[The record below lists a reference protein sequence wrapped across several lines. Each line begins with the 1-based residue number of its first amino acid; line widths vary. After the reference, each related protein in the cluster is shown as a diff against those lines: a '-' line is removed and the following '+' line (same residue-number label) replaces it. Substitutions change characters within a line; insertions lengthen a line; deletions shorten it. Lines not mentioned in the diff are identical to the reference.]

1 MRGCIQPISWNGIDF
16 VDYRLIPRDGVLLR
30 TSSENSIC
38 CLPPTYISWT
48 DKLRLRRFLDRR
60 TRLTE
65 ISYLNWN
72 RKLWASG
79 SIWSHFPARF
89 PSTHNN
95 NSPYSFD
102 LEYPRMPVSSAK
114 ATKKSAF
121 SCDQCRKRKVK
132 CDGHKPTCV
141 RCTRRS
147 ETCEYKLS
155 PTLSYTQKL
164 ENKVKALE
172 HALSIAEENGS
183 TSDTAEQSPSS
194 TSTAAALPPA
204 PTKRYFKSIKG
215 LKLDRKG
222 AITYHGATSFFQL
235 PSSDLNEAFE
245 GKSGGAF
252 ETLDEGNRR
261 KEKLVNNAWQQ
272 RALERF
278 LETPVCHIIPWTC
291 NLCWHLVMC

>member
-1 MRGCIQPISWNGIDF
+1 
-16 VDYRLIPRDGVLLR
+16 
-30 TSSENSIC
+30 
-38 CLPPTYISWT
+38 
-48 DKLRLRRFLDRR
+48 
-60 TRLTE
+60 
-65 ISYLNWN
+65 
-72 RKLWASG
+72 
-79 SIWSHFPARF
+79 
-89 PSTHNN
+89 
-95 NSPYSFD
+95 
-102 LEYPRMPVSSAK
+102 MPVSSAK

-147 ETCEYKLS
+147 EICEYKLS

-164 ENKVKALE
+164 ENRVKALE
-172 HALSIAEENGS
+172 HALLIAQANGS

-204 PTKRYFKSIKG
+204 PITRSYLRSIKG
-215 LKLDRKG
+215 LKLDKKG

-235 PSSDLNEAFE
+235 PSSDLNEAFD
-245 GKSGGAF
+245 GQIGDTI

-278 LETPVCHIIPWTC
+278 LETPVCKIILRTGT
-291 NLCWHLVMC
+291 LC